1 MNLWSLARWIFSI
14 IVLMGFLFT
23 VLSSGKYNEE
33 RKVYEVGPWKTP
45 KQLIF
50 AGEHAPL
57 NDLDVREKF
66 DREILINT
74 YWHSQTLLLIKKA
87 NRWFPLIESLLRQ
100 HNIPED
106 FKYLA
111 VIESGMDPNAKSP
124 AGAVGF
130 WQILKGTG
138 KELGLTINSEI
149 DERKNIEKSTKAACK
164 YFQKAFKEFES
175 WALVAASYNA
185 GIPRIKR
192 QLEKQKVD
200 SYYDLYLNTETS
212 RYVYRILAIKEVLN
226 NLKKYGFNIS
236 SNDLYTPYNVKH
248 IQVSGSIESLPD
260 FAKEHNTNYKT
271 LKILNPWLTNT
282 SLKNPEN
289 NRFTILLPIR

>member
-1 MNLWSLARWIFSI
+1 MNLWNFTRWIFST
-14 IVLMGFLFT
+14 IVFMGFLLT
-23 VLSSGKYNEE
+23 VLSSSEYNEE
-33 RKVYEVGPWKTP
+33 RELYEVGPWKTP

-87 NRWFPLIESLLRQ
+87 NRWFPLIEPLLRE

-138 KELGLTINSEI
+138 KELGLIINSEI

-164 YFQKAFKEFES
+164 YFQKAYKEFGS

-185 GIPRIKR
+185 GIPRVKR
-192 QLEKQKVD
+192 QLEKQKVN

-212 RYVYRILAIKEVLN
+212 RYMYRILAIKEVLN

-236 SNDLYTPYNVKH
+236 IDDLYTPYNVKH
-248 IQVSGSIESLPD
+248 IQVNGSIENLPD